1 MAFLVL
7 MAGVCRQR
15 LDASAVSQSQEITV
29 QLQAFDLTFLGV
41 ELGG

>member
-1 MAFLVL
+1 
-7 MAGVCRQR
+7 MAGVYRHKP
-15 LDASAVSQSQEITV
+15 DASAVSQSQEITV